1 MLWKWGRR
9 LDLVVR
15 QTWFKSQICRSTGHF
30 FFFFNPCL
38 SKSLNL
44 AHRFPH
50 LQILKELAEVKEI
63 MHVRARIIM

>member
-1 MLWKWGRR
+1 MLWKWGRS

-15 QTWFKSQICRSTGHF
+15 QTWFKSQICHSTDH
-30 FFFFNPCL
+30 FFNPCL

-50 LQILKELAEVKEI
+50 LQILRELAEVKEI